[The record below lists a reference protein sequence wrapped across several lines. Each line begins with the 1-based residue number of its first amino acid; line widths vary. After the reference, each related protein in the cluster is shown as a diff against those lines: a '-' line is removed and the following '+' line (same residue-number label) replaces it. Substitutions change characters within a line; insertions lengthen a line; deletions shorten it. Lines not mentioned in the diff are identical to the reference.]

1 MIRDKMNNIV
11 RPSAIRKSVDS
22 LAGVSTPKKKSA
34 SAIES
39 GSQKKYVLTRDA
51 VEKLWDKI
59 CLKFATKQDVRKL
72 IDSVNYNQKKLYV
85 QSGLRGPIYKP
96 DTEGVVRL
104 KYEDWV
110 EKEKLDS
117 VGNLVISQN
126 ASQNAL
132 TAAAAAKVIRD
143 IRKEIRDITCSRIT
157 IVDAVD
163 PHGHPVVK
171 KHLFNVVYL
180 TPAASNDIDEELNY
194 TLWNEWVCVQSK
206 TIARGY
212 VWKYLGSVKLD
223 LNWVK
228 DDIILLN
235 QKIETLENQLE
246 EYSEQTQASILEK
259 CVQPLEE
266 LTSYIASEE
275 FYSLLA
281 ENIPVVTEDANGV
294 MSSEM
299 YVDLEHLIDWASN
312 TTEEDEWGGAIT
324 EDQINE
330 IFESAGF

>member
-1 MIRDKMNNIV
+1 MNNTV
-11 RPSAIRKSVDS
+11 RPSAVRKT
-22 LAGVSTPKKKSA
+22 AGVLSEPDVSSKKKAVSVV
-34 SAIES
+34 ES
-39 GSQKKYVLTRDA
+39 SSLQNKQILTRDII
-51 VEKLWDKI
+51 EKLWDKI
-59 CLKFATKQDVRKL
+59 CQKFATKQDVRKL
-72 IDSVNYNQKKLYV
+72 IDGVGYPQKKIFV
-85 QSGLRGPIYKP
+85 QSGSRGPIYKP
-96 DTEGVVRL
+96 DAEGVVRL
-104 KYEDWV
+104 KYEDWI
-110 EKEKLDS
+110 EKEKIDS
-117 VGNLVISQN
+117 SGNLVISQN

-132 TAAAAAKVIRD
+132 TAAAAARVIRD
-143 IRKEIRDITCSRIT
+143 IRKEIRDIACSRIVV
-157 IVDAVD
+157 VDAVD
-163 PHGHPVVK
+163 SHGCPVVK
-171 KHLFNVVYL
+171 KHLFNVIYL
-180 TPAASNDIDEELNY
+180 TPCKSNDIDEELNY
-194 TLWNEWVCVQSK
+194 SVWNEWQCVQSK
-206 TIARGY
+206 TISRGY
-212 VWKYLGSVKLD
+212 IWKCLGTVKLD

-235 QKIETLENQLE
+235 QKIEILENQLE